1 VGIRE
6 RLRHLEAAAE
16 AELIVIPQRDG
27 TVARFRQSEGI
38 EAYVNWFDRMGAG
51 EDAPPEHP
59 LLMAARNS
67 SDPYWSQG
75 IYAVNDPDEWVKPIE
90 DLSEELLQK
99 QPHGV
104 MSL

>member
-27 TVARFRQSEGI
+27 TVARFPQSEGI

-51 EDAPPEHP
+51 ENAPPEHLCWWP
-59 LLMAARNS
+59 PVTLATPTGARAS
-67 SDPYWSQG
+67 TPSTTQTSG
-75 IYAVNDPDEWVKPIE
+75 
-90 DLSEELLQK
+90 
-99 QPHGV
+99 
-104 MSL
+104 